1 MNLACRG
8 YSVENELIGFGCNAS
23 ILYCHHNA
31 SADQKS
37 MNSNLWSH
45 FKEGEVMV
53 MVFNAN
59 FRDSITF
66 YQEFRYDGFWIY
78 KEDGLSVYPCR

>member
-1 MNLACRG
+1 MIFKSDTNKVSFLD
-8 YSVENELIGFGCNAS
+8 LILNSNYFLG
-23 ILYCHHNA
+23 NA

-78 KEDGLSVYPCR
+78 KEDGELLDFFE